1 MSSPNLFRQ
10 LSAEW
15 ERIGASAPARAA
27 LGAWA
32 LECAEL
38 AGFASPAE
46 VVERCNDRAAGAE
59 AQAILAAL
67 LGRSVGDTWAA
78 RTFLQAVL
86 PGLAAISR
94 RYGSL
99 CSKAQRGRGGVWDN
113 LSELDQHVVATAYEV
128 MHAVAPEPQ
137 VWPANKVVYG
147 TRYRIRGYARTE
159 LRRREAQ
166 ASDAEVDAQVL
177 VSPPPRTV
185 AEELVTALLDA
196 VERGLLTRLDA
207 GLVYS
212 SRVGGR
218 LIEELAPLV
227 GCPQRWAY
235 RHRVRAEEVLVEQ
248 AFGCGR
254 RRAQALLAAAAS

>member
-10 LSAEW
+10 LSTEW
-15 ERIGASAPARAA
+15 QRIGASPPARAA

-32 LECAEL
+32 EECSEL

-46 VVERCNDRAAGAE
+46 VVERCNDRGAGGE

-67 LGRSVGDTWAA
+67 LARAAADTWAA

-94 RYGSL
+94 RYRQL
-99 CSKAQRGRGGVWDN
+99 CGQAHGGHGAVWDSM
-113 LSELDQHVVATAYEV
+113 SELDQQVVATAYEL
-128 MHAVAPEPQ
+128 MHAAAREPQ
-137 VWPANKVVYG
+137 AWPAEKVVHA
-147 TRYRIRGYARTE
+147 TRDRVRGYARTE
-159 LRRREAQ
+159 LRRRAAQ
-166 ASDAEVDAQVL
+166 ASDAEVRAQVL

-185 AEELVTALLDA
+185 AEELVAALIDA

-207 GLVYS
+207 GMVYS

-218 LIEELAPLV
+218 LVEELAPLV
-227 GCPQRWAY
+227 GCPERWAY